1 MVNLVFKSFIMEK
14 VNKNFQSIFT
24 DIDVYLPNLTQ
35 EQKSVALQV
44 YDKPN
49 NPSLCEEI
57 NKLGDVLF
65 PVDPVSGN
73 PDNMVDKLIS
83 PSVNPMEK
91 ERILSFMQKMPAS
104 KRNNLSDQELMNM
117 LPSRYNTTLTDIDK
131 VRDFFENEIYTQ
143 LDDES
148 KQEETSVPGSD
159 TSQSTE

>member
-1 MVNLVFKSFIMEK
+1 MEK
-14 VNKNFQSIFT
+14 VNKNIQSIFT
-24 DIDVYLPNLTQ
+24 DIDVFMPNLTK
-35 EQKSVALQV
+35 EQKDVALQV
-44 YDKPN
+44 PDKPT

-65 PVDPVSGN
+65 PIDPVTGN

-83 PSVNPMEK
+83 PIVNPMEK

-104 KRNNLSDQELMNM
+104 KRNNLSDKELMDM
-117 LPSRYNTTLTDIDK
+117 LPSRYNSTLTDIDK

-148 KQEETSVPGSD
+148 KEDVTPVPGTD
-159 TSQSTE
+159 NQETKD

>member
-1 MVNLVFKSFIMEK
+1 MEK
-14 VNKNFQSIFT
+14 VNKSSQSIFT
-24 DIDVYLPNLTQ
+24 DIDVYMPNLTQ

-44 YDKPN
+44 YDKPK
-49 NPSLCEEI
+49 NPSLCDDI
-57 NKLGDVLF
+57 NKFGDVLF
-65 PVDPVSGN
+65 PIDPVTGN

-83 PSVNPMEK
+83 PNVNPMEK

-104 KRNNLSDQELMNM
+104 KRNNLSDKELMNM
-117 LPSRYNTTLTDIDK
+117 LPSRYNSTLTDIDK

-148 KQEETSVPGSD
+148 KQEESTVPGTD

>member
-1 MVNLVFKSFIMEK
+1 MVK
-14 VNKNFQSIFT
+14 VNNSSQSIFT
-24 DIDVYLPNLTQ
+24 DIDVFMPNLTK
-35 EQKSVALQV
+35 EQKDVALQV
-44 YDKPN
+44 PDKPK

-65 PVDPVSGN
+65 PIDPVTGN

-83 PSVNPMEK
+83 PNVNPMEK

-104 KRNNLSDQELMNM
+104 KRKNLSDKELMDM
-117 LPSRYNTTLTDIDK
+117 LPSRYNSTLTDIDK

-148 KQEETSVPGSD
+148 KEEVTPVPGTD
-159 TSQSTE
+159 NQETKD

>member
-1 MVNLVFKSFIMEK
+1 MEK
-14 VNKNFQSIFT
+14 VNKSSQSIFT
-24 DIDVYLPNLTQ
+24 DIDVFLPNLTH

-44 YDKPN
+44 SEKPK
-49 NPSLCEEI
+49 NPSLCEDI

-65 PVDPVSGN
+65 PVDPVTGN

-83 PSVNPMEK
+83 PNVNPMEK

-104 KRNNLSDQELMNM
+104 KRNNLSDKELMNM
-117 LPSRYNTTLTDIDK
+117 LPSRYNSTLTDIDK

-148 KQEETSVPGSD
+148 KQEDSTSQGNEE
-159 TSQSTE
+159 SQSTD

>member
-1 MVNLVFKSFIMEK
+1 MEK
-14 VNKNFQSIFT
+14 NKNSQSIFT
-24 DIDVYLPNLTQ
+24 DIDVFMPNLTQ
-35 EQKSVALQV
+35 EQKSVALRVPQL
-44 YDKPN
+44 PQ
-49 NPSLCEEI
+49 NPSLSEDI
-57 NKLGDVLF
+57 NKLADVLF
-65 PVDPVSGN
+65 PVDPVTGN

-83 PSVNPMEK
+83 PNVNPMEK

-104 KRNNLSDQELMNM
+104 KRNNLSDKELMDM
-117 LPSRYNTTLTDIDK
+117 LPSRYNSTLTDIDK

>member
-1 MVNLVFKSFIMEK
+1 MEK
-14 VNKNFQSIFT
+14 NKNSQSIFT
-24 DIDVYLPNLTQ
+24 DIDVFLPNLTQ
-35 EQKSVALQV
+35 EQKTTALQV
-44 YDKPN
+44 SALPD

-57 NKLGDVLF
+57 NKIADAVF
-65 PVDPVSGN
+65 PVDPVTGN

-83 PSVNPMEK
+83 PDVSSMEK

-104 KRNNLSDQELMNM
+104 KRNNLSDQELMDM
-117 LPSRYNTTLTDIDK
+117 LPSRYNSTLTDIDK

>member
-1 MVNLVFKSFIMEK
+1 MEK
-14 VNKNFQSIFT
+14 VNKNSQSIFT

-44 YDKPN
+44 NDKPS
-49 NPSLCEEI
+49 NPSLCEDI
-57 NKLGDVLF
+57 NKLADVLF
-65 PVDPVSGN
+65 PVDPITGN

-83 PSVNPMEK
+83 PNVSSMEK

-131 VRDFFENEIYTQ
+131 VRYFFENEIYTN

-148 KQEETSVPGSD
+148 KEEVSSAPGTDASEF
-159 TSQSTE
+159 TE

>member
-1 MVNLVFKSFIMEK
+1 MEK
-14 VNKNFQSIFT
+14 VNKSSQCIFT
-24 DIDVYLPNLTQ
+24 DIDVFMPNLSQ

-44 YDKPN
+44 YEKSK
-49 NPSLCEEI
+49 NPSLCEDI

-65 PVDPVSGN
+65 PIDPVTGN

-83 PSVNPMEK
+83 PNVNPMEK

-104 KRNNLSDQELMNM
+104 KRNNLSDKELMNM
-117 LPSRYNTTLTDIDK
+117 LPSRYNSTLTDIDK

-148 KQEETSVPGSD
+148 KQEDPAVPGTD
-159 TSQSTE
+159 DSQSTE

>member
-1 MVNLVFKSFIMEK
+1 MEK
-14 VNKNFQSIFT
+14 VNKSSQSIFT

-44 YDKPN
+44 SEHPK
-49 NPSLCEEI
+49 NPSLCEDI

-65 PVDPVSGN
+65 PIDPVTGN

-83 PSVNPMEK
+83 PNVNPMEK

-104 KRNNLSDQELMNM
+104 KRNNLSDKELMNM
-117 LPSRYNTTLTDIDK
+117 LPSRYNSTLTDIDK
-131 VRDFFENEIYTQ
+131 VRDFFENEIYTN

-148 KQEETSVPGSD
+148 KQEDTSVPGTED
-159 TSQSTE
+159 SQSTD

>member
-1 MVNLVFKSFIMEK
+1 MEK
-14 VNKNFQSIFT
+14 VNKSSQSIFT

-44 YDKPN
+44 SEQPK
-49 NPSLCEEI
+49 NPSLCEDI

-65 PVDPVSGN
+65 PIDPVTGN

-83 PSVNPMEK
+83 PNVNPMEK

-104 KRNNLSDQELMNM
+104 KRNNLSDKELMNM
-117 LPSRYNTTLTDIDK
+117 LPSRYNSTLTDIDK
-131 VRDFFENEIYTQ
+131 VRDFFENEIYTN

-148 KQEETSVPGSD
+148 KQEDTSVPGTED
-159 TSQSTE
+159 SQSTD

>member
-1 MVNLVFKSFIMEK
+1 MEK
-14 VNKNFQSIFT
+14 VKNSQSIFT
-24 DIDVYLPNLTQ
+24 DIDVFLPNFTQ
-35 EQKSVALQV
+35 EQKYVALQV
-44 YDKPN
+44 NDKPS
-49 NPSLCEEI
+49 NPSLCEDI

-65 PVDPVSGN
+65 PTDPVTGN

-83 PSVNPMEK
+83 PNVSSMEK

-131 VRDFFENEIYTQ
+131 VRDFFEKEIYTN

-148 KQEETSVPGSD
+148 KEEVSSAPGTDASE
-159 TSQSTE
+159 STD